1 MSLNDLNGVALSTAH
16 PLARDAWNRAS
27 MLFHGYYGDPLA
39 AIDEALQVHPDFA
52 MGHVLKAGVVLT
64 TTDVRLYPLAAEAL
78 ASANRHAGAGELRAQ
93 GHLAAARAWLE
104 GDLQRAVDLYGAVL
118 AAFPRDALAL
128 QLAHLGDYL
137 LGDANALRERPAATL
152 VHWDGDA
159 PAYGHVLGMQAFGLE
174 ESGDF
179 ERAEACG
186 REALARNRRDPWA
199 IHAVV
204 HVFEMQGRLDE
215 GVNWLEQRR
224 DDWLPDNG
232 FAFHNAW
239 HLALYWLELD
249 QHDKVLAL
257 HDELVRPANT
267 DVVYELID
275 ASALLW
281 RLHLRGVDV
290 GDRWRDVLAQW
301 RGRVGDRLNVF
312 NDLHALLALLAC
324 GELPEARALLADLE
338 ARPRGSGR
346 HAAPAREAALDVAR
360 GLLAFAEQR
369 HAEALPHL
377 LRGHERSAAFG
388 GSVAQRDLIALTA
401 LACAQRAEAAAIS
414 ARLLQHRLESKPD
427 SPFAWSALAE
437 WRTRHADDMSAG
449 NAHKQAEQARREWLR
464 RVGASP
470 SRAA

>member
-39 AIDEALQVHPDFA
+39 AIDEALRAHPDFA

-64 TTDVRLYPLAAEAL
+64 TTDVRLYPLATEAL
-78 ASANRHAGAGELRAQ
+78 ASANHHAGARDVRTQ
-93 GHLAAARAWLE
+93 GHLAAATAWLD

-118 AAFPRDALAL
+118 AAFPRDAFAL
-128 QLAHLGDYL
+128 QLAHLADYL
-137 LGDANALRERPAATL
+137 LGDADALHERPAATL
-152 VHWDGDA
+152 AHWDRDA
-159 PAYGHVLGMQAFGLE
+159 PAYGYVLGMQAFGLE

-179 ERAEACG
+179 DLAEAAG
-186 REALARNRRDPWA
+186 REALGRNRRDPWA
-199 IHAVV
+199 IHAVA
-204 HVFEMQGRLDE
+204 HVLEMQGRLDE
-215 GVNWLEQRR
+215 GIHWLEQRR
-224 DDWLPDNG
+224 DDWVPDNG

-257 HDELVRPANT
+257 HDELVRPSAN

-290 GDRWRDVLAQW
+290 GHRWHDVLAQW
-301 RGRVGDRLNVF
+301 RGRIGDRLNVF
-312 NDLHALLALLAC
+312 NDLHALLALLAN
-324 GELPEARALLADLE
+324 GELPAARTLLADLE
-338 ARPRGSGR
+338 ATPRGSGR
-346 HAAPAREAALDVAR
+346 HAAPAQQAALDVAR

-388 GSVAQRDLIALTA
+388 GSVAQRDVVALTA
-401 LACAQRAEAAAIS
+401 LECARRADVAGIALDLVQR
-414 ARLLQHRLESKPD
+414 RLDHRPN
-427 SPFAWSALAE
+427 SPFAWSVLAD
-437 WRTRHADDMSAG
+437 WRARHADETTAR
-449 NAHKQAEQARREWLR
+449 NARNQATQSRREWLR
-464 RVGASP
+464 RIAIASP
-470 SRAA
+470 MAA

>member
-1 MSLNDLNGVALSTAH
+1 MSLKDLNGVALSTAH
-16 PLARDAWNRAS
+16 PLAREAWNRAS

-39 AIDEALQVHPDFA
+39 AIDEALQAHPDFA

-78 ASANRHAGAGELRAQ
+78 ASARRHAGPRDVRAQ
-93 GHLAAARAWLE
+93 GHLAAAGAWLE

-118 AAFPRDALAL
+118 AAFPRDAFAL

-137 LGDANALRERPAATL
+137 LGDANALRERPATTL
-152 VHWDGDA
+152 AHWDRDA
-159 PAYGHVLGMQAFGLE
+159 PAYGYMLGMHAFGLE

-179 ERAEACG
+179 ERAEAVG
-186 REALARNRRDPWA
+186 REALERNRRDPWA
-199 IHAVV
+199 IHAVA

-215 GVNWLEQRR
+215 GIDWLERRR
-224 DDWLPDNG
+224 DDWVPDNG

-249 QHDKVLAL
+249 QHDKVLSL
-257 HDELVRPANT
+257 YDELVRPAAN

-290 GDRWRDVLAQW
+290 GRRWQDVSAQW

-324 GELPEARALLADLE
+324 GELAGARALLADLE
-338 ARPRGSGR
+338 ASPRGSGR
-346 HAAPAREAALDVAR
+346 HAAPAWHAAIDVAR
-360 GLLAFAEQR
+360 GLLAFAER
-369 HAEALPHL
+369 RDAEALPHL
-377 LRGHERSAAFG
+377 MRGHERAVAFG
-388 GSVAQRDLIALTA
+388 GSAAQRDLVALTA
-401 LACAQRAEAAAIS
+401 LECARRADAAGIALDLVQR
-414 ARLLQHRLESKPD
+414 RLDLRPN
-427 SPFAWSALAE
+427 SPFAWAALAE
-437 WRTRHADDMSAG
+437 WRARHADETTAR
-449 NAHKQAEQARREWLR
+449 NARNQATQSRREWLR
-464 RVGASP
+464 RIADRSP
-470 SRAA
+470 MAA